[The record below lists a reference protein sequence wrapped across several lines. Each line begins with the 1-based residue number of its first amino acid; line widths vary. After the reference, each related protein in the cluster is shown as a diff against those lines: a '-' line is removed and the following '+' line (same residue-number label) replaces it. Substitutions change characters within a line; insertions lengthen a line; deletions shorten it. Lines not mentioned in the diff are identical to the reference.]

1 MESPPSPAYARGQ
14 RVRSLARY
22 HRGEVGKII
31 ACNPADPPAYT
42 VEFAEGSCVY
52 LREDELEPPHAEG

>member
-1 MESPPSPAYARGQ
+1 MGPPHNPAYALGQ

-31 ACNPADPPAYT
+31 AYNPADPPAYT

-52 LREDELEPPHAEG
+52 LREDELEPSETE